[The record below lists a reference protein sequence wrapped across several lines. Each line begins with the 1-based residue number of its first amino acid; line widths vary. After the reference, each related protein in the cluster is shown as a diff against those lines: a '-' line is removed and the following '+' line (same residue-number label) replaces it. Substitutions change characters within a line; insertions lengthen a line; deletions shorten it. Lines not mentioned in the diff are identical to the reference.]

1 MAGRTAVHDPRT
13 RRHRLVDL
21 GRDDRLVAL
30 DVTRG
35 VAMLGVIA
43 LNYHAI
49 LNDEDAFAPIAPSF
63 FERLFNPVSG
73 VLSTRFAATFV
84 VVAGIGVALLSSR
97 TSDFEPAGVRLL
109 RQRLLRRG
117 AFLLVVGFILEW
129 IWPGTILFYYGAYF
143 MIASF
148 VVRHTTKWLLTGAL
162 VSVVTAAGLAA
173 WRVSER
179 FDDNFTSWL
188 DPPSPNGP
196 RNALI
201 RLLFSYTH
209 PVFPWIAFFLVG
221 MVIGRSIHGGTI
233 VRARLALVSIAMVVV
248 SYALRD
254 ALRPALIVDEPDA
267 LRATLVSLQPFDRG
281 ILYVAS
287 TTGIAVLSIWTIERL
302 VSRVPRQFVSIWAQM
317 GRLSLSIY
325 VTHILVFN
333 LVVDVLGWVRPTGL
347 DTALGFTVVV
357 VATCALMAHLVLR
370 RWSTGP
376 IESLYRSFGG

>member
-1 MAGRTAVHDPRT
+1 M
-13 RRHRLVDL
+13 DL
-21 GRDDRLVAL
+21 GRGERLVAL

-35 VAMLGVIA
+35 IAMLGVIA

-49 LNDEDAFAPIAPSF
+49 LNTQDAFAPIAPSF
-63 FERLFNPVSG
+63 LERLFNPVSG

-84 VVAGIGVALLSSR
+84 VVAGVGVAILSSR
-97 TSDFEPAGVRLL
+97 TPTSDATESRHL

-117 AFLLVVGFILEW
+117 VFLLVVGYVLEW

-143 MIASF
+143 MIASA
-148 VVRHTTKWLLTGAL
+148 VIRQSTKRLLAMATISA
-162 VSVVTAAGLAA
+162 VTAASLVA

-179 FDDNFTSWL
+179 FDDNFTAWL

-196 RNALI
+196 RNVLI
-201 RLLFSYTH
+201 RLLVSYTH
-209 PVFPWIAFFLVG
+209 PVFPWIAFFFVG
-221 MVIGRSIHGGTI
+221 IAIGRSIRGGTI
-233 VRARLALVSIAMVVV
+233 VRTRLALSSAVVVVV
-248 SYALRD
+248 SYGLRD
-254 ALRPALIVDEPDA
+254 VVRPALIVDEADA

-281 ILYVAS
+281 VLYVTS
-287 TTGIAVLSIWTIERL
+287 TTGIAILSIWAIERL
-302 VSRVPRQFVSIWAQM
+302 VRHLPMQFISIWSLM

-325 VTHILVFN
+325 VAHIVMFN

-347 DTALGFTVVV
+347 DTALGLTLA
-357 VATCALMAHLVLR
+357 VAAMCALMAQLVLR

>member
-1 MAGRTAVHDPRT
+1 MDVGR
-13 RRHRLVDL
+13 
-21 GRDDRLVAL
+21 GDRLVAL

-49 LNDEDAFAPIAPSF
+49 LNDENAFAPIAPSF
-63 FERLFNPVSG
+63 FERLFNPISG

-84 VVAGIGVALLSSR
+84 VVAGVGVALLSSR
-97 TSDFEPAGVRLL
+97 TSEFDRTGIRVL
-109 RQRLLRRG
+109 RQQLLRRG
-117 AFLLVVGFILEW
+117 VFLLVIGFVLEW

-143 MIASF
+143 MVASI
-148 VVRHTTKWLLTGAL
+148 VVRQTTRRLLVGA
-162 VSVVTAAGLAA
+162 VASVVVATCLMA

-179 FDDNFTSWL
+179 FDDNYTSWL
-188 DPPSPNGP
+188 DPSSANGP

-221 MVIGRSIHGGTI
+221 IVIGRNVRNSTI
-233 VRARLALVSIAMVVV
+233 IRPRVALAAVAVVV
-248 SYALRD
+248 ISYVLRD
-254 ALRPALIVDEPDA
+254 LLRPALIVNEGDV
-267 LRATLVSLQPFDRG
+267 LLSTLVSLQPFDRG
-281 ILYVAS
+281 ALYVAS
-287 TTGIAVLSIWTIERL
+287 TLGVAILALWALEHLVRHAPRPL
-302 VSRVPRQFVSIWAQM
+302 VSIFAGM

-325 VTHILVFN
+325 VAHILVFN
-333 LVVDVLGWVRPTGL
+333 LVVDVFGWVRPTGL
-347 DTALGFTVVV
+347 DTALVLSGVFAAISAV
-357 VATCALMAHLVLR
+357 MARLVLR

>member
-1 MAGRTAVHDPRT
+1 MDVGRS
-13 RRHRLVDL
+13 
-21 GRDDRLVAL
+21 DRLVAL

-49 LNDEDAFAPIAPSF
+49 LNDENAFAPIAPSF
-63 FERLFNPVSG
+63 FDRLFNPVSG

-97 TSDFEPAGVRLL
+97 TSELDRSEIRALH
-109 RQRLLRRG
+109 QRLLRRG
-117 AFLLVVGFILEW
+117 VFLLIVGFVLEW

-143 MIASF
+143 MIASI
-148 VVRHTTKWLLTGAL
+148 VVRQTSRRLLVGAG
-162 VSVVTAAGLAA
+162 VSVAVATCLMA

-179 FDDNFTSWL
+179 FDDNYTSWL
-188 DPPSPNGP
+188 DPSSVNGP

-201 RLLFSYTH
+201 RLLVSYTH

-221 MVIGRSIHGGTI
+221 IVLGRSVRSSTI
-233 VRARLALVSIAMVVV
+233 IRPRLALAAAAAVVI
-248 SYALRD
+248 SYVLRD
-254 ALRPALIVDEPDA
+254 LFRPALIVDEGDA
-267 LRATLVSLQPFDRG
+267 LLSTLVSLQPFDRG
-281 ILYVAS
+281 ALYVAS
-287 TTGIAVLSIWTIERL
+287 TLGIAIVAIWVLENLARHAPRQL
-302 VSRVPRQFVSIWAQM
+302 VSIFEGM

-325 VTHILVFN
+325 VAHILVFN

-347 DTALGFTVVV
+347 DTALSLSGVFAAVSA
-357 VATCALMAHLVLR
+357 VAAHLVLR